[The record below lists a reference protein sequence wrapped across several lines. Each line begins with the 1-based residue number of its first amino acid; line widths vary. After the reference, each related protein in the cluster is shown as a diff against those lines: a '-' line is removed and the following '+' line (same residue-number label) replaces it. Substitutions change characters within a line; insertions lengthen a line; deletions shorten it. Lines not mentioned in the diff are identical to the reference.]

1 MLELTLLLLP
11 VAAWSGWFAA
21 RRHQRKM
28 RKQAARSPASY
39 LSKLSSIWQDPQ
51 KDKALDTFLNPTDV
65 NQDTVET
72 HLALA
77 SLFRRRG
84 EVDRAIRIHQYLI
97 ARTNLSSDQRCQS
110 LYQLGYDYLRAGLFD
125 RAESLFLELAD
136 HDAYREQSLRQ
147 LVEIYQQQHDW
158 EQAIQ
163 VAQQLAAV
171 SHQPMVLSIAHYY
184 CELAEA
190 ARDEEDLVRMQEF
203 VQQASRI
210 NPASIRANLLSAELA
225 IEQRRYKVALR
236 TYQRVAREHSAF
248 IPAILN
254 SIATCYQH
262 IGREP
267 EYIELIQ
274 NCLQQVGSTA
284 AIISVL
290 DKLPQLQADLLEQP
304 SIIRQLQ
311 LMPSIW
317 GLQALIRLFKHDKLA
332 NSDHLCIL
340 QEVVQK
346 IVSDQ
351 PLYRCASCGYA
362 SMALLWWCPGCKSW
376 ETIKPLDAVLCHP
389 R

>member
-28 RKQAARSPASY
+28 RKQAQNRTPASY
-39 LSKLSSIWQDPQ
+39 LSKLSNIWQDSQ
-51 KDKALDTFLNPTDV
+51 KDKAVDTFLNPADV

-97 ARTNLSSDQRCQS
+97 ARTNLSPDQRCQS
-110 LYQLGYDYLRAGLFD
+110 LYQLGYDYLRAGLLD

-136 HDAYREQSLRQ
+136 HAEYREQSLRQ
-147 LVEIYQQQHDW
+147 LIEIYQQQRDW

-171 SHQPMVLSIAHYY
+171 SHQPMILSIAHYY

-190 ARDEEDLVRMQEF
+190 ARDEEDLVRMQEH

-225 IEQRRYKVALR
+225 IEQRRYKIALR
-236 TYQRVAREHSAF
+236 TYQRIAREHSAF

-254 SIATCYQH
+254 SIATCYQD
-262 IGREP
+262 IEREP

-274 NCLQQVGSTA
+274 SCLQQVGSAA
-284 AIISVL
+284 AIVSIL
-290 DKLPQLQADLLEQP
+290 DKLPQLHASLLEQP
-304 SIIRQLQ
+304 GIIRQLQ
-311 LMPSIW
+311 LMPSLW
-317 GLQALIRLFKHDKLA
+317 GLQALIRLLKHDKQA
-332 NSDHLCIL
+332 NTDHLCIL
-340 QEVVQK
+340 QEMVQK
-346 IVSDQ
+346 IVADQ
-351 PLYRCASCGYA
+351 ALYRCVSCGYS
-362 SMALLWWCPGCKSW
+362 SMALLWSCPGCRSW
-376 ETIKPLDAVLCHP
+376 ETVKPLDV
-389 R
+389 